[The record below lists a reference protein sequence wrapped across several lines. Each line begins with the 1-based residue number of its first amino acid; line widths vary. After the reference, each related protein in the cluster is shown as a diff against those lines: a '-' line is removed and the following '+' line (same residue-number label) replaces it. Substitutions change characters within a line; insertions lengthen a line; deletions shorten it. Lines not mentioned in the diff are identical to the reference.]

1 MRIFIDMDNVLVD
14 FQSGI
19 DRLPPELRA
28 KADPHHFDEV
38 PGIFGLMEPMPG
50 AIEAFHTL
58 AAQHDVFILSTAPW
72 GNPSAWSDKLLWVKK
87 HLGAVA
93 EKRLILSH
101 HKYLV
106 QGDVLID
113 DRRKR
118 GAGAFSGYHIHF
130 GRNHI
135 TGEEHPFPTWA
146 SVLQEIKNIS

>member
-1 MRIFIDMDNVLVD
+1 MRIFIDMDNVLVN

-19 DRLPPELRA
+19 DRLSPEV
-28 KADPHHFDEV
+28 KASTDPESYDEV

-50 AIEAFHTL
+50 AVEAFEIL
-58 AAQHDVFILSTAPW
+58 AREHDVFILSTAPW

-87 HLGAVA
+87 YLGELA

-118 GAGAFSGYHIHF
+118 GAGAFAGYHIHF

-135 TGEEHPFPTWA
+135 TGEEHPFPTWE
-146 SVLQEIKNIS
+146 SVLAEIRNIS

>member
-19 DRLPPELRA
+19 DALPPEA
-28 KADPHHFDEV
+28 HQAADPHHFDEV
-38 PGIFGLMEPMPG
+38 AGIFGLMQPMPG
-50 AIEAFHTL
+50 AIEAYRTL
-58 AAQHDVFILSTAPW
+58 SREHDVFILSTAPW
-72 GNPSAWSDKLLWVKK
+72 GNPSAWSDKLEWVKK
-87 HLGAVA
+87 YLGDVA

-118 GAGAFSGYHIHF
+118 GAGAFGGYHIHF
-130 GRNHI
+130 GHDHV
-135 TGEEHPFPTWA
+135 TGEAHAFPTWND
-146 SVLQEIKNIS
+146 VLKEISNIT